1 MNDLNNLKNMIGEQ
15 FNNDNIICNMID
27 KNDAVIVSDTS
38 ITSNFEGYGTCN
50 LYNCYYDN
58 QDSNIYNIW
67 VDDDNIIVDVN

>member
-1 MNDLNNLKNMIGEQ
+1 MNDLNNLKALEGTI
-15 FNNDNIICNMID
+15 FDKDNIVCVMID
-27 KNDAVIVSDTS
+27 KNDAVMISDS
-38 ITSNFEGYGTCN
+38 YITSNFEGYGTCN